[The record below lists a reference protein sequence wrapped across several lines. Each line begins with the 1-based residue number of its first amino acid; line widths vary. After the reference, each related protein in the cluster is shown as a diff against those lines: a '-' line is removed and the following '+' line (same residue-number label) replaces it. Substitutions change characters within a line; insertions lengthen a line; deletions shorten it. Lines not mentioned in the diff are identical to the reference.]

1 MVWPWLTNSNYFSHS
16 LTWYIHIGLKRETC
30 QGPRCPCEK
39 PEPHRDSCR
48 CQLHQELH
56 FQGYFLWHPLDWHLL
71 NNTLVNW
78 SLVCSPGTVNF
89 LELSRLVTKWECCV
103 LQIFPMFTTVVDW
116 VQNSLL
122 PAAQY
127 DYKYT
132 VICLWTHCL
141 INFFFLWRITKNS
154 VTELSKNDIIPSTH
168 LWESIFRRRHLLW
181 LWLLNISH
189 FIYFKKTLRT
199 GPPVDLR
206 EYSGN
211 NLECRKKW

>member
-1 MVWPWLTNSNYFSHS
+1 MKLARDQAALVKSPSHIETAVVVNSTKNC
-16 LTWYIHIGLKRETC
+16 I
-30 QGPRCPCEK
+30 PRDTSFGF
-39 PEPHRDSCR
+39 R
-48 CQLHQELH
+48 
-56 FQGYFLWHPLDWHLL
+56 HPLDWHLL

-78 SLVCSPGTVNF
+78 SPVCSPGTWNF

-103 LQIFPMFTTVVDW
+103 LQIFPMFTTVVNW

-122 PAAQY
+122 TAAQY

-189 FIYFKKTLRT
+189 FIHSKKTLRT

-206 EYSGN
+206 KDSGN
-211 NLECRKKW
+211 NLEYWKEIM

>member
-56 FQGYFLWHPLDWHLL
+56 SQGYFLWHPLDWHLL
-71 NNTLVNW
+71 NISLVNW
-78 SLVCSPGTVNF
+78 SPVCSPGTWNF

-103 LQIFPMFTTVVDW
+103 LQIFPMLTTVVSW

-122 PAAQY
+122 QLRDTIISTQLYAY
-127 DYKYT
+127 EHT
-132 VICLWTHCL
+132 VLSTSSSCEELRRIQSQSCQKMISSPVHICGRV
-141 INFFFLWRITKNS
+141 FL
-154 VTELSKNDIIPSTH
+154 EDDIC
-168 LWESIFRRRHLLW
+168 F
-181 LWLLNISH
+181 
-189 FIYFKKTLRT
+189 
-199 GPPVDLR
+199 D
-206 EYSGN
+206 
-211 NLECRKKW
+211 CDC